1 MHVQSCCF
9 AHKTNCFFALP
20 TVFVVVVVVVAHGSD
35 GGEKNLSE
43 KNATF
48 VITIEPYWEYEHFW
62 LRNRMFESLE

>member
-9 AHKTNCFFALP
+9 AHKTNRFFALP

>member
-1 MHVQSCCF
+1 MHVQNCCF

-20 TVFVVVVVVVAHGSD
+20 TVFVVVVVVVARGFD

-48 VITIEPYWEYEHFW
+48 VVTMEPY
-62 LRNRMFESLE
+62 

>member
-9 AHKTNCFFALP
+9 AHKTNRFFALP
-20 TVFVVVVVVVAHGSD
+20 TFFVVVVVVVAHGSD

-48 VITIEPYWEYEHFW
+48 VITIEPY
-62 LRNRMFESLE
+62 